1 MTIEK
6 SNVHAFWRHRVL
18 SHMFSGRRRIGD
30 LQFYLDRMPPPEHYV
45 LHVVSMDVVVDRV
58 WE

>member
-1 MTIEK
+1 M
-6 SNVHAFWRHRVL
+6 L